1 MAELRV
7 IKVGGNEADDPQW
20 LAALA
25 RGLAELPGQ
34 AVLVHGGGK
43 EVTELQRVLGAEARW
58 QEGLRVTTPEVLR
71 AVTMVLSGA
80 VNKRLVGA
88 LLDARVDAVG
98 LSGEDGAL
106 LRARLVAGGALGR
119 VGEVVEVRVELLW
132 SLLAQGIT
140 PVVSP
145 VSRGTDGR
153 PLNVNADDAAAAIAA
168 SLGATELQLVSNV
181 AGVQV
186 GGVTLSELEAEEIE
200 PLIATGVA
208 SGGMA
213 PKLRAAASAIRAGVG
228 CVRIGGIE
236 MLVERFAGTR
246 IRATSLAGVQG

>member
-1 MAELRV
+1 M
-7 IKVGGNEADDPQW
+7 
-20 LAALA
+20 
-25 RGLAELPGQ
+25 
-34 AVLVHGGGK
+34 
-43 EVTELQRVLGAEARW
+43 
-58 QEGLRVTTPEVLR
+58 
-71 AVTMVLSGA
+71 
-80 VNKRLVGA
+80 
-88 LLDARVDAVG
+88 
-98 LSGEDGAL
+98 
-106 LRARLVAGGALGR
+106 
-119 VGEVVEVRVELLW
+119 ELLW

-145 VSRGTDGR
+145 VSRGTDGG

-168 SLGATELQLVSNV
+168 SLGATELLLVSNV